1 MDYYKEIE
9 SFMDE
14 IPNISKFAINL
25 VINLF
30 LINSMDYPVSNEYKN
45 CKARI
50 IGQIKKVIML
60 L

>member
-14 IPNISKFAINL
+14 IPNISNFAINL
-25 VINLF
+25 VINLL
-30 LINSMDYPVSNEYKN
+30 LINSIYDPVSNDYKN

-50 IGQIKKVIML
+50 IGQIKKK
-60 L
+60 